1 MVKFPDSDTEDDP
14 PNHRQQ
20 PQTAETPSFEEE
32 LGAVVVRELR
42 QAPAVRVWM
51 GEEKL
56 RVAPFERESERD
68 QAETEPSSTR
78 DRDIDRG
85 AANRKTASTPLSAS
99 TGSTTD
105 SAGSIDREGQSSGLN
120 GELNVQNLTEKQA
133 KAYLLL
139 EVTGGEI
146 SASQLAERTGYS
158 SKGGAYNAREK
169 WEQDHGLDEVGN

>member
-1 MVKFPDSDTEDDP
+1 MVYSPDSDDDDP
-14 PNHRQQ
+14 QDQQTQ
-20 PQTAETPSFEEE
+20 PQTAETPSPEEK
-32 LGAVVVRELR
+32 LGQTVVKYLR

-51 GEEKL
+51 GEEEL
-56 RVAPFERESERD
+56 RVAPTERESERD
-68 QAETEPSSTR
+68 QAKTEPSSTR

-85 AANRKTASTPLSAS
+85 AANRKTASTPLSNS

-120 GELNVQNLTEKQA
+120 GELNVQSLTEKQA

-169 WEQDHGLDEVGN
+169 WEQDRGLDESR

>member
-1 MVKFPDSDTEDDP
+1 MVYFPDEDSDDDP
-14 PNHRQQ
+14 PNRQSQ
-20 PQTAETPSFEEE
+20 LGTPETPS
-32 LGAVVVRELR
+32 L
-42 QAPAVRVWM
+42 
-51 GEEKL
+51 EEKL
-56 RVAPFERESERD
+56 GAAVVRHLQDSPALEVWYDGDKVRIDPIERRSERKRTRTEASSPRDRESDRR
-68 QAETEPSSTR
+68 TR
-78 DRDIDRG
+78 
-85 AANRKTASTPLSAS
+85 NRKTASNSLSGS

-105 SAGSIDREGQSSGLN
+105 SGRSIDREGQSRGLN

-169 WEQDHGLDEVGN
+169 WEQDRGLDESR